1 MLMETTKQA
10 ELEAGRFIH
19 RGMKYLRASFP
30 ERTRDYDDDS
40 LKNTLIDQCRYALEN
55 GFETERDVM
64 SLVDLQWRLPEDFRT
79 NEKTAWV
86 HEILSDPDM
95 DVSLKIEALQ
105 SAFAMFLALA
115 EETEE

>member
-1 MLMETTKQA
+1 
-10 ELEAGRFIH
+10 
-19 RGMKYLRASFP
+19 
-30 ERTRDYDDDS
+30 
-40 LKNTLIDQCRYALEN
+40 
-55 GFETERDVM
+55 M